1 MKKLF
6 RTAVSILFGVAL
18 FFVPISIMLYSALE
32 IEKLS
37 QRWLH
42 PPAVVLAVLAGV
54 LLFVTTTYIS
64 THLVVR
70 LFRSPQRQSNE
81 ASK

>member
-1 MKKLF
+1 MKRFFL
-6 RTAVSILFGVAL
+6 TTVSILFGVAL

-32 IEKLS
+32 IEKLP

-54 LLFVTTTYIS
+54 LLFVATTYIS

-70 LFRSPQRQSNE
+70 LFRSPQRQNDE
-81 ASK
+81 TSK